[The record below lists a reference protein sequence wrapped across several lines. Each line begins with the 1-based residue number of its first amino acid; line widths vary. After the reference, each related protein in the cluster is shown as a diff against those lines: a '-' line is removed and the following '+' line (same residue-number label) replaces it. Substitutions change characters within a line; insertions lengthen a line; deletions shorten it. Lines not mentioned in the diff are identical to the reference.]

1 MNTNVVYSTTHLII
15 LIWHALKIAVCM
27 LVNTVFA
34 EGRFPAN
41 DGKLRSQSLAETLSR
56 HEPEPLPGL

>member
-1 MNTNVVYSTTHLII
+1 MNLHVNLNTIILHRTNEMNTHVVYSTTHLII

-34 EGRFPAN
+34 E
-41 DGKLRSQSLAETLSR
+41 
-56 HEPEPLPGL
+56 